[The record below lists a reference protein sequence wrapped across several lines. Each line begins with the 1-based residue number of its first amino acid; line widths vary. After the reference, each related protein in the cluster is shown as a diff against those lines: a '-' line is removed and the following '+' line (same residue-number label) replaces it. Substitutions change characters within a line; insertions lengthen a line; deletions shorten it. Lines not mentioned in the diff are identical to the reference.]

1 MAAQA
6 FLHSSSKHRRSVAVG
21 GNLSEPLA
29 DIRHGDTLRSLA
41 VDIRMAM
48 YDSAVAR
55 KNQVGPKRREKIC
68 KEMERNGMKLISS
81 PTECFGPGEEWARL
95 GAGLTFERAVAADLR
110 GYEDLLGRA
119 SHIHGLDK
127 PTFWGLWHAAQRS
140 PDKAERLPKALK
152 DLP

>member
-55 KNQVGPKRREKIC
+55 KNQVGPKRREKR
-68 KEMERNGMKLISS
+68 KELERNGMKLI
-81 PTECFGPGEEWARL
+81 
-95 GAGLTFERAVAADLR
+95 
-110 GYEDLLGRA
+110 
-119 SHIHGLDK
+119 
-127 PTFWGLWHAAQRS
+127 
-140 PDKAERLPKALK
+140 
-152 DLP
+152 